1 MTKLRTYRDI
11 SLNPDQYDETE
22 WRYHQATGLLERKE
36 YANDHGTDY
45 AWYDSGRLK
54 SRIWAR
60 GNGGVVTNYAYDAL
74 GNPDTV
80 TYTDG
85 TPPVDF
91 DYNRSG
97 RMVAV
102 SDVAGDH
109 ALSYQPDGKMNT
121 ETISGSGL
129 LSGFTLSNE
138 FGVSGQALRES
149 FGISGNSTTAV
160 TNSFGYLN
168 GRMSTASQGSTTA
181 TYQLQANSDWVQ
193 SVALEKGNDIATHW
207 SHRDPAGR
215 ITGQIARRGSQPTGA
230 ILASAGYKYDSHG
243 RREWLTREDGTR
255 WEFGYN
261 DRDEVQ
267 SGKKRLPNNGA
278 YLAGQQFS
286 YNYDDIG
293 NRTTAQFG
301 GQENGGGLRTISYT
315 LDADHDPAAVGS
327 VNQYRKIDYS
337 GHVSLIGYGG
347 ATTQVLPST
356 PALLTETD
364 QANQSNRWWRE
375 LQLQSPAESSGLFAD
390 LSFEENGVP
399 LADAQGELWLN
410 PTNYEPEYDLDGNL
424 TSDARWD
431 YTWNGEN
438 RLIRMTTKAS
448 AQATGHPWMRLT
460 FAYDWQGRRVQ
471 KKVEEGITGNVTKDL
486 RYLYD
491 GWNLIAEYKVDV
503 QSSQLTLQI
512 SYLWGFD
519 LSGTQQGAGG
529 VGGLLAVTQHE
540 ASNELCYFPSYD
552 GNGNIIAWIN
562 ESGVVAQRNDYDP
575 FGNLIAKQG
584 DIEGLNYGFSTKYTD
599 EETGLCY
606 YGYRYYDPVTGRWP
620 SRDPIGERG
629 GTNVYGFVGNDG
641 VERVD
646 VLGQY
651 TLKDAEE
658 SLKDKGVSRDVTE
671 FTGYSGASRRIFSK
685 TQIFDEWL
693 ILERND
699 NGWLERIPDCPNK
712 ICVARGNPVNCN
724 RKKWGKL
731 SFYQDDRFVRRY
743 HPDADYCMRSKIY
756 SGSAQQCCYKFSDDY
771 KFLELIKFGKAA
783 GTPDRV
789 AAAGFFG
796 SVWSW
801 LSDTGHVG
809 NDVSTFHL
817 AEDLNRI
824 NDYLTVRPP
833 SQGGG
838 NCYGK

>member
-1 MTKLRTYRDI
+1 M
-11 SLNPDQYDETE
+11 SP
-22 WRYHQATGLLERKE
+22 
-36 YANDHGTDY
+36 
-45 AWYDSGRLK
+45 
-54 SRIWAR
+54 
-60 GNGGVVTNYAYDAL
+60 
-74 GNPDTV
+74 
-80 TYTDG
+80 
-85 TPPVDF
+85 F
-91 DYNRSG
+91 
-97 RMVAV
+97 
-102 SDVAGDH
+102 
-109 ALSYQPDGKMNT
+109 
-121 ETISGSGL
+121 
-129 LSGFTLSNE
+129 
-138 FGVSGQALRES
+138 
-149 FGISGNSTTAV
+149 
-160 TNSFGYLN
+160 N

-301 GQENGGGLRTISYT
+301 GKENGGGLRTISYT
-315 LDADHDPAAVGS
+315 LDADHDPAAMGS
-327 VNQYRKIDYS
+327 VNQYRKIEYS

-356 PALLTETD
+356 PALLAETD

-431 YTWNGEN
+431 YIWNGEN

-448 AQATGHPWMRLT
+448 AQATGHPWVRLT

-471 KKVEEGITGNVTKDL
+471 KKVEENTTGNVTKDL

-503 QSSQLTLQI
+503 QSSQLTLQN

-529 VGGLLAVTQHE
+529 VGGLLAATQHE

-562 ESGVVAQRNDYDP
+562 EIGVVAQRNDYDP

-629 GTNVYGFVGNDG
+629 GLNLYGFVGNDG
-641 VERVD
+641 VGRMD
-646 VLGQY
+646 YLGMV
-651 TLKDAEE
+651 
-658 SLKDKGVSRDVTE
+658 GFTE
-671 FTGYSGASRRIFSK
+671 NAVKNGHISYSCRCGWIDWAHTKWAARIFE
-685 TQIFDEWL
+685 QIKRNVENVQGDPNGAIFRHDSGRSRKFFGFYDPRH
-693 ILERND
+693 ILAVEVRPEFSGVNSRSLAFAISLD
-699 NGWLERIPDCPNK
+699 VMRDYERIQ
-712 ICVARGNPVNCN
+712 
-724 RKKWGKL
+724 
-731 SFYQDDRFVRRY
+731 SFVPF
-743 HPDADYCMRSKIY
+743 A
-756 SGSAQQCCYKFSDDY
+756 
-771 KFLELIKFGKAA
+771 
-783 GTPDRV
+783 
-789 AAAGFFG
+789 
-796 SVWSW
+796 
-801 LSDTGHVG
+801 DTGSSFSV
-809 NDVSTFHL
+809 
-817 AEDLNRI
+817 EDLTSNFLGIISSIIEQDPGRRKEFVKNFCGVLDEDDSEYVYHRWTGKRRSHSYYPDLWKPHWSEKLKASSQCPCKKNKKMEDLVDRTFKHFLGRQSLYRPGYRI
-824 NDYLTVRPP
+824 FPVDRRRPIDL
-833 SQGGG
+833 
-838 NCYGK
+838 